1 VSVKV
6 ELAKIGPTNSE
17 PDRALLPV
25 QLPLAVHELADELV
39 HSRLTPPPAK
49 TLFAFEVSVSAG
61 AEAAGGGLVIA
72 TVTALEML
80 PALPRQASSKT
91 AAACKGPT
99 VSEPLVALDPDQP
112 PLASQLL
119 APELVQLSVTVE
131 PLATVCAL
139 AVRVSVGAV

>member
-6 ELAKIGPTNSE
+6 ELAKIGATNSE
-17 PDRALLPV
+17 PARALLPV
-25 QLPLAVHELADELV
+25 QLPLAVQELADVLAQT
-39 HSRLTPPPAK
+39 RLTPPPAR
-49 TLFAFEVSVSAG
+49 TLLVFDVNVSAG
-61 AEAAGGGLVIA
+61 ADVAGGGLEIA

-112 PLASQLL
+112 PLASQPL
-119 APELVQLSVTVE
+119 APELAQLSITVE
-131 PLATVCAL
+131 PLATVCEL
-139 AVRVSVGAV
+139 AVSVSVSPV